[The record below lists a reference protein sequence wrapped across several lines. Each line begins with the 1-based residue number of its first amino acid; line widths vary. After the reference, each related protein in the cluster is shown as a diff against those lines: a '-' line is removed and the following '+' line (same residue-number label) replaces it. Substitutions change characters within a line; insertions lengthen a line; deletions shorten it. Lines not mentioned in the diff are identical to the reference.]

1 MKKLALVAC
10 ALCFTGCMNIQL
22 PPVSASKVEYHRTDP
37 LGGTH
42 VTATDVAVDH
52 AAGVVRAKSVTWN
65 TTYPSFSIQATI
77 TDYERKLPSPE

>member
-10 ALCFTGCMNIQL
+10 ALCFTGCMNINL

-42 VTATDVAVDH
+42 VVATGVSVDH
-52 AAGVVRAKSVTWN
+52 DKGTVSAKSVTWN

-77 TDYERKLPSPE
+77 TDYERKLSSPE